1 MLEPWDEVLTQE
13 KERQSCAE
21 DVTAIQVACVA
32 DHNKLHV
39 AECTECWPRLL
50 NRMRDRYLNSATKEW
65 FSGRRLFLQDLD
77 TLFTQAHEYKTD
89 LKTIEQ
95 RISDEKREWFRDK
108 SKNLGLQSAVKSPA
122 EAKTLQQ
129 KLNDRSIPVE
139 ELVPEFRNALGEDVS
154 GNQKPLDDLLERLK
168 TAKSPQSR
176 AEAYVDIFF
185 QPGKDTEGV
194 TKSQKYIE
202 MIRNGTSIADV
213 IHSMLRDRQASKGNQ
228 EQKQA
233 LQKKL
238 EELRR
243 AKAAHEVDKAKKAK
257 LKQEALSAAVV
268 EDVAE
273 VCLACSQT
281 IPGDYTSCP
290 LCDVLAE
297 TYSIR
302 KEPTFFCPTEECS
315 VKGQVRILPLG
326 SSLFYSQDGQDAH
339 WNEAHECASGDH
351 CTDLLKED
359 VDMDGDNR
367 ITVLCRECVEA
378 FKVESVFCSPQCYN
392 DNFQRHREGVHLSE
406 WAKIGEIADDDD
418 DLEHLP
424 GDESKY
430 RAKKIEK
437 HYIVF
442 GDVLADLVKKAT
454 AP

>member
-1 MLEPWDEVLTQE
+1 
-13 KERQSCAE
+13 
-21 DVTAIQVACVA
+21 
-32 DHNKLHV
+32 
-39 AECTECWPRLL
+39 
-50 NRMRDRYLNSATKEW
+50 MRDRYLNSATKEW

-108 SKNLGLQSAVKSPA
+108 AKNLSFQSAVKSPA
-122 EAKTLQQ
+122 EAKALQQ

-154 GNQKPLDDLLERLK
+154 GNQKSLDDLLERLK
-168 TAKSPQSR
+168 TSKSPQSR

-185 QPGKDTEGV
+185 QPGNDTEG
-194 TKSQKYIE
+194 TAKSQKYIE
-202 MIRNGTSIADV
+202 MVRNSTPIADV
-213 IHSMLRDRQASKGNQ
+213 IREMLRDRQASKGNQ

-257 LKQEALSAAVV
+257 LKQEALSAAAV
-268 EDVAE
+268 EDVSE
-273 VCLACSQT
+273 VCQACSQT

-297 TYSIR
+297 NYSIR
-302 KEPTFFCPTEECS
+302 KEATFFCPAEECS
-315 VKGQVRILPLG
+315 VKGEET
-326 SSLFYSQDGQDAH
+326 H
-339 WNEAHECASGDH
+339 WNEAHECASGEH
-351 CTDLLKED
+351 CTDLQKED

-418 DLEHLP
+418 DLEYLP

-442 GDVLADLVKKAT
+442 EDVLADLVKKAT

>member
-21 DVTAIQVACVA
+21 DVTAIQKACVA
-32 DHNKLHV
+32 DHNNLHV

-108 SKNLGLQSAVKSPA
+108 SKNLGFQSAVSPA
-122 EAKTLQQ
+122 EAKSLQH

-139 ELVPEFRNALGEDVS
+139 ELVPEFRSALGEDVS
-154 GNQKPLDDLLERLK
+154 GDQKPLDDLLERLK
-168 TAKSPQSR
+168 TSKSPQMR

-185 QPGKDTEGV
+185 QPGNDTEGV
-194 TKSQKYIE
+194 AKSQKYIE
-202 MIRNGTSIADV
+202 MIRNGTPIADV
-213 IHSMLRDRQASKGNQ
+213 IHIMLRDRQASKGNQ

-257 LKQEALSAAVV
+257 LKQEALSAAAV

-273 VCLACSQT
+273 VCQACSQT
-281 IPGDYTSCP
+281 IPGDYASCP
-290 LCDVLAE
+290 LCDVLAD
-297 TYSIR
+297 TYKIR
-302 KEPTFFCPTEECS
+302 KQSTFFCPAEECS
-315 VKGQVRILPLG
+315 VKGQE
-326 SSLFYSQDGQDAH
+326 AH
-339 WNEAHECASGDH
+339 WNEAHECASGDY
-351 CTDLLKED
+351 CTDLQKED
-359 VDMDGDNR
+359 VDMDGDSR

-418 DLEHLP
+418 DLEYLP

-437 HYIVF
+437 HYLVF
-442 GDVLADLVKKAT
+442 EDVLADLVKRAT

>member
-32 DHNKLHV
+32 DHGKLHV

-108 SKNLGLQSAVKSPA
+108 AKNLGFQSAAKSPA
-122 EAKTLQQ
+122 EAKALQQ

-139 ELVPEFRNALGEDVS
+139 ELVPEFRNALGEDAS
-154 GNQKPLDDLLERLK
+154 GNQNTLNDLLDRLK

-185 QPGKDTEGV
+185 QPGRETAGAA
-194 TKSQKYIE
+194 KSQKYID
-202 MIRNGTSIADV
+202 MVRNGTPIADV
-213 IHSMLRDRQASKGNQ
+213 IHVMLRDRQASKGNQ
-228 EQKQA
+228 EQKEA

-257 LKQEALSAAVV
+257 LKQEVLSAAAVD
-268 EDVAE
+268 DVSE

-281 IPGDYTSCP
+281 IPGDYSSCS
-290 LCDVLAE
+290 LCDVLTE

-302 KEPTFFCPTEECS
+302 KESTLFCPAEECS
-315 VKGQVRILPLG
+315 VKGLE
-326 SSLFYSQDGQDAH
+326 AH
-339 WNEAHECASGDH
+339 WAKAHLCAAGDH
-351 CTDLLKED
+351 CIDLQKED

-378 FKVESVFCSPQCYN
+378 FKVESVFCSPQCYS

-418 DLEHLP
+418 DLEYLP

-430 RAKKIEK
+430 RARKIEK
-437 HYIVF
+437 HFVVF
-442 GDVLADLVKKAT
+442 DDVLADLEKKT
-454 AP
+454 SAP

>member
-21 DVTAIQVACVA
+21 DVAAIQVACVA

-108 SKNLGLQSAVKSPA
+108 SKNLGFQSAVKSPA
-122 EAKTLQQ
+122 EAKNLQH

-139 ELVPEFRNALGEDVS
+139 ELVPEFRSAIGEDVS

-168 TAKSPQSR
+168 TSKSPQMR
-176 AEAYVDIFF
+176 VEAYVDIFF
-185 QPGKDTEGV
+185 QPGNDAEGAA
-194 TKSQKYIE
+194 KSQKYIE
-202 MIRNGTSIADV
+202 MIRNGTPIADV
-213 IHSMLRDRQASKGNQ
+213 IHIMLRDRQASKGNQ

-243 AKAAHEVDKAKKAK
+243 AKAAHE
-257 LKQEALSAAVV
+257 
-268 EDVAE
+268 
-273 VCLACSQT
+273 T

-290 LCDVLAE
+290 LCDVLAD
-297 TYSIR
+297 TYKIR
-302 KEPTFFCPTEECS
+302 KQSTFFCPDEECS
-315 VKGQVRILPLG
+315 VQGQE
-326 SSLFYSQDGQDAH
+326 AH
-339 WNEAHECASGDH
+339 WNEAHECASGDY
-351 CTDLLKED
+351 CTDLQKED
-359 VDMDGDNR
+359 VDMDGDSR

-418 DLEHLP
+418 DLEHLA
-424 GDESKY
+424 GGESKY

-437 HYIVF
+437 HYLVF
-442 GDVLADLVKKAT
+442 EDVLAELVKRAT
-454 AP
+454 VP

>member
-21 DVTAIQVACVA
+21 DVAAIQAACVA

-108 SKNLGLQSAVKSPA
+108 SKNLGFQSAVKSPA
-122 EAKTLQQ
+122 EAKNLQH

-139 ELVPEFRNALGEDVS
+139 ELVPEFRSAIGEDVS

-168 TAKSPQSR
+168 TSKSPQMR

-185 QPGKDTEGV
+185 QPGNDAEGAA
-194 TKSQKYIE
+194 KSQKYIE
-202 MIRNGTSIADV
+202 MIRNGTPIADV
-213 IHSMLRDRQASKGNQ
+213 IHIMLRDRQASKGNQ

-257 LKQEALSAAVV
+257 LKQEALSAAAVQ
-268 EDVAE
+268 DVAE
-273 VCLACSQT
+273 
-281 IPGDYTSCP
+281 
-290 LCDVLAE
+290 E
-297 TYSIR
+297 
-302 KEPTFFCPTEECS
+302 
-315 VKGQVRILPLG
+315 
-326 SSLFYSQDGQDAH
+326 AH

-351 CTDLLKED
+351 CTDLQKED
-359 VDMDGDNR
+359 VDMDGDSR
-367 ITVLCRECVEA
+367 ITALCRECVEA

-437 HYIVF
+437 HYLVF
-442 GDVLADLVKKAT
+442 EYVLADLVKRAT
-454 AP
+454 VP

>member
-13 KERQSCAE
+13 KERQSCAV

-108 SKNLGLQSAVKSPA
+108 SKNLCFQSAVKSPA
-122 EAKTLQQ
+122 EAKSLQQ
-129 KLNDRSIPVE
+129 KLNDRSIPIE
-139 ELVPEFRNALGEDVS
+139 ELVPEFRCALGEDVS

-194 TKSQKYIE
+194 AKSQKYIE
-202 MIRNGTSIADV
+202 MIRNGTPIADV
-213 IHSMLRDRQASKGNQ
+213 IHIMLRDRQASKGNQ

-257 LKQEALSAAVV
+257 LKQEALSAAAV

-273 VCLACSQT
+273 
-281 IPGDYTSCP
+281 
-290 LCDVLAE
+290 
-297 TYSIR
+297 
-302 KEPTFFCPTEECS
+302 
-315 VKGQVRILPLG
+315 
-326 SSLFYSQDGQDAH
+326 DAH

-351 CTDLLKED
+351 CTDLQKED

-418 DLEHLP
+418 DLEYLP